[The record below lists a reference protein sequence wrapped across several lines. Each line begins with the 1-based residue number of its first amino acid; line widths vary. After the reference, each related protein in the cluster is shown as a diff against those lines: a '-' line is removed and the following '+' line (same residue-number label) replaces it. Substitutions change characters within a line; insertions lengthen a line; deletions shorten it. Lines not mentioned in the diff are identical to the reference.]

1 MTRCYILT
9 SMSYFLQ
16 YQLKNY
22 LSARDMILS
31 LKEMFGEQRRLARKI
46 AMRVLMNTKM
56 VEGTPV
62 KEYVLKMFDHLN
74 TLKID

>member
-62 KEYVLKMFDHLN
+62 KEYV
-74 TLKID
+74 